1 MLVAALVLPTLGV
14 FATPTHPSLT
24 PTVSISSVR
33 PVDGHPNYLQW
44 YVNNTGDVEVWVAP
58 YAIFYQRAAPSSAE
72 IKGDEAVGFYRNDTG
87 DNLVQYGGYGWANIL
102 PNTSITIYSEAVVPI
117 DVSRVAYN
125 AWIYHN
131 GTLHSWLYPGWD
143 KYVDVDNQSET
154 PKKYVIFRDDDV
166 APWNQ
171 LDMLKRINQL
181 HIDKNIPVTLGI
193 VPHPSLIKS
202 GNLFY
207 ADSKFFEYMKSISS
221 NPLFEFAQ
229 HGYTHHDNSGPPHQ
243 SEFYGR
249 SYSDQY
255 QTINKGQSDFI
266 NAFGVKPTT
275 FIPPWNKGDDNT
287 LKALKSLG
295 FTEYSSS
302 SDDFNIDAG
311 YKDGIWVD
319 SYSIVLDD
327 TTLASAKDITERLLN
342 DDHTDTVIVFY
353 HFWSFI
359 GSGNGQGN
367 PENTTKVRLFED
379 YLDYLKNRSDVVFT
393 RLDRS
398 YSVEGQNLT
407 NPAPNI
413 VSTANNTVPS
423 AQEKLL
429 NESSENKIIVELTE
443 HQLYPIISVDRF
455 GNKIP
460 TERLEYQLYP
470 ISLVE
475 SQDKSPIERI

>member
-1 MLVAALVLPTLGV
+1 
-14 FATPTHPSLT
+14 
-24 PTVSISSVR
+24 
-33 PVDGHPNYLQW
+33 VDGHPNYLQW
-44 YVNNTGDVEVWVAP
+44 YVNNTGDVDAWVAP
-58 YAIFYQRAAPSSAE
+58 YAIFYQRTATPLAY
-72 IKGDEAVGFYRNDTG
+72 IKGGEAVGFYRNDTG
-87 DNLVQYGGYGWANIL
+87 DSLSQFGGYGWIDVL

-117 DVSRVAYN
+117 DVARIVYN
-125 AWIYHN
+125 AWLYHN
-131 GTLHSWLYPGWD
+131 GILHSWLYPGWG
-143 KYVDVDNQSET
+143 KYVDVDRQSET
-154 PKKYVIFRDDDV
+154 PKKYVIFRDDDA
-166 APWNQ
+166 APWNR
-171 LDMLKRINQL
+171 LDTLKRINQI

-193 VPHPSLIKS
+193 VPHPSLVKS

-255 QTINKGQSDFI
+255 QTIEKGQSDFI

-275 FIPPWNKGDDNT
+275 FIPPWNRGDNNT

-302 SDDFNIDAG
+302 SDDFNIDTG
-311 YKDGIWVD
+311 YKDGIWMD

-342 DDHTDTVIVFY
+342 DNHTNTVIVFY
-353 HFWSFI
+353 HFWSFS
-359 GSGNGQGN
+359 GSRSGNGSGQGS
-367 PENTTKVRLFED
+367 PENATKVRLFED

-393 RLDRS
+393 KLDRS
-398 YSVEGQNLT
+398 YSVEGQNVANST
-407 NPAPNI
+407 SNI
-413 VSTANNTVPS
+413 ASTANRMVPG
-423 AQEKLL
+423 AHETLL
-429 NESSENKIIVELTE
+429 NESSENKIIVDLTE

-460 TERLEYQLYP
+460 IEYIESQLYP
-470 ISLVE
+470 LSLVE
-475 SQDKSPIERI
+475 ISQD

>member
-1 MLVAALVLPTLGV
+1 MILPAIGV
-14 FATPTHPSLT
+14 IATPTHPSLV
-24 PTVSISSVR
+24 PTVSISGVR

-44 YVNNTGDVEVWVAP
+44 YVNNTGDVDVWVAP
-58 YAIFYQRAAPSSAE
+58 YATFYQRTATSSID
-72 IKGDEAVGFYRNDTG
+72 IKGGEAVGVYRNDTG
-87 DNLVQYGGYGWANIL
+87 DNLVRNGGYGWVDVL
-102 PNTSITIYSEAVVPI
+102 PNTSITIYSEAVVPV
-117 DVSRVAYN
+117 DVARIVYN
-125 AWIYHN
+125 AWLYHN
-131 GTLHSWLYPGWD
+131 GTLDSWLYPGWG
-143 KYVDVDNQSET
+143 KYVDVDGLSET
-154 PKKYVIFRDDDV
+154 PKNYVIFRDDDA

-171 LDMLKRINQL
+171 LDTLKRINQI

-193 VPHPSLIKS
+193 VPHPSLVKP

-207 ADSKFFEYMKSISS
+207 ADPQFFEYMKSISS

-255 QTINKGQSDFI
+255 QTIKKGLLDFI

-275 FIPPWNKGDDNT
+275 FIPPWNRGDNNT

-302 SDDFNIDAG
+302 SDDFNIDTG

-327 TTLASAKDITERLLN
+327 TTLPSAKNITERLLSDGQTN
-342 DDHTDTVIVFY
+342 TIIVFY
-353 HFWSFI
+353 HFWSFSGS
-359 GSGNGQGN
+359 GSGNGGGN
-367 PENTTKVRLFED
+367 PINATKVQLFED

-393 RLDRS
+393 KLDRS
-398 YSVEGQNLT
+398 YSVEGQNLA
-407 NPAPNI
+407 NSMPSVAP
-413 VSTANNTVPS
+413 TANSMVPG
-423 AQEKLL
+423 AQERLL
-429 NESSENKIIVELTE
+429 NESSENKTIVELTK
-443 HQLYPIISVDRF
+443 HQLYPIVSVNRF

-460 TERLEYQLYP
+460 TGYIESQLYP
-470 ISLVE
+470 LSLIGI
-475 SQDKSPIERI
+475 SQD